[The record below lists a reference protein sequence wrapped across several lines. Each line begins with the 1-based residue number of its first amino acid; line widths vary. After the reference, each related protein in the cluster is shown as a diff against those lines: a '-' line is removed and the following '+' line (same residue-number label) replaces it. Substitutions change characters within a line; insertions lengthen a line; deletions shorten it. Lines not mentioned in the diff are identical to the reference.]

1 MEIRVDFYKASGK
14 WYAGGVVDVGAT
26 RVWHENNALLNAIR
40 RSQEIISAKT
50 DASWRQWTVVS
61 SDLPEN
67 EANPDYIGFFKA
79 VLQIGE
85 A

>member
-1 MEIRVDFYKASGK
+1 VEIRVDFYKANGK
-14 WYAGGVVDVGAT
+14 WYAGGVVNVGAT
-26 RVWHENNALLNAIR
+26 RLWHDGHALLNAIR
-40 RSQEIISAKT
+40 HRQEIIAAKT

-67 EANPDYIGFFKA
+67 EANPEYKEFFKA

-85 A
+85 P